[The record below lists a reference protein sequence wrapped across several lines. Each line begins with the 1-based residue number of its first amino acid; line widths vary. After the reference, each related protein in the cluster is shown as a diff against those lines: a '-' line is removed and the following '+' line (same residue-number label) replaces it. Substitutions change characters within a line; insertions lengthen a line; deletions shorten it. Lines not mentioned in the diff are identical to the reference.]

1 MADKLTKEER
11 ETVIVFN
18 EADNKFIIE
27 TSIAVHMRK
36 FDRLG
41 YECTK
46 KQYYSDG
53 TVMSK
58 EYKVPKFAI
67 TFRKPEKR
75 KVSEEQRQKAADRFK
90 KMWDEKQKAEKG

>member
-1 MADKLTKEER
+1 
-11 ETVIVFN
+11 
-18 EADNKFIIE
+18 
-27 TSIAVHMRK
+27 
-36 FDRLG
+36 
-41 YECTK
+41 
-46 KQYYSDG
+46 
-53 TVMSK
+53 MSK